1 MESFV
6 ALDPAPYIARIKC
19 PVLALNGDKDC
30 QVIPEYNLSKIEA
43 LCPGAVFFLEGEA
56 AEQMQERFCFSPD
69 PELAKAAGMP
79 EGMLALSFEGDAAEI
94 LGDVLEE
101 VKVEGRLRLAVPL
114 LPETA
119 DGGLH

>member
-1 MESFV
+1 MPTAATNPYGYTKVVIEQMLRDLAV
-6 ALDPAPYIARIKC
+6 ADPEWRIC
-19 PVLALNGDKDC
+19 LAAAA
-30 QVIPEYNLSKIEA
+30 A